1 MKKWIVRILAGVVAL
16 YLLAAFF
23 VLPYLVRTLVPQ
35 LVHEK
40 TGGTLRIESVF
51 FNPFILSL
59 DMQGITLR
67 SPENE
72 PFFSLKRF
80 SVNVD
85 VVPLLRGRLSVRH
98 VGIYGPKLYIVQ
110 DNDGRFNFEW
120 LSAAGKKAE
129 TTEAAAPEDGNSSL
143 PAIVL
148 EALELE
154 DGDID
159 FTDLSRHQPLHL
171 NVEPIGL
178 TLTDIDT
185 SGSGRNGVHFY
196 AGTGS
201 GGLLDVKSTI
211 RSFAPVALDGKVEYS
226 AGKLYLL
233 YHFLQ
238 SVSHLELADGRIYA
252 ALNFNVDLGDLN
264 TTAVDDINVTL
275 NRLRIVSKASH
286 ADVLRIGKME
296 LLAGP
301 VYPLRG
307 SAQTASVRLDD
318 TYAAATRL
326 EDGSIDWQHFLVS
339 ETKPAERSGDENA
352 TAASNAPHW
361 DARIDQ
367 IVLTNLNARF
377 EDRTLPKPAVV
388 TIDDFNL
395 SVHHVSTDLSKPVTF
410 ENRFALNGHGTVES
424 NGSVTPEPLS
434 AEANFS
440 VKGLLLPPFDPYVKT
455 RSYATIERGDIG
467 VSGHVDY
474 APSDNAPDLVA
485 VGDFRL
491 NDLLVGDTREA
502 MPLLS
507 VAALDVNAFR
517 FELAP
522 NRLFAD
528 SAEIDA
534 FYANIAIDRNKTLN
548 MATLM
553 KPTASEPAP
562 ELSEVQTTAPETEA
576 FPIRI
581 VRVDVDNGAVHF
593 ADASLPLPFDTQIHD
608 VNGEVLGVSTHK
620 EDTAY
625 LSLKGEID
633 RYATAKAQGS
643 FNIGDPKAYTDIS
656 VAFRNL
662 DLSSYTPYSGK
673 FVGRAID
680 TGKLGVTLHYRI
692 LNSAMK
698 GDNSVVINRIE
709 LGRDIES
716 NSSVSLPLDFAIA
729 LLEDSDGIID
739 IDMPVEGDVDNP
751 DFKWGGVVWKAF
763 VNLLTKAVTA
773 PFDLIGSMLGIEG
786 DALKYVPFA
795 PGEAGIDAVSR
806 ERLDLLAKVL
816 SKRPRLGITVKGTYD
831 VRLDKRALQRN
842 ALIKAVLGT
851 TADAKAAGGT
861 DALSPSLLEPLY
873 IKRFGADALAALRA
887 EIADEDKK
895 VRQRHYVQKLIEALI
910 ASEPLKPGALEALA
924 ARRAEAIRTYLS
936 VNHVIDSGRMRTEP
950 PAAAEAQKGYVATEI
965 GLDAAQ

>member
-1 MKKWIVRILAGVVAL
+1 MKKWIVRVLAGLVAL
-16 YLLAAFF
+16 YLLTAFF
-23 VLPYLVRTLVPQ
+23 VLPYLVRTQAPKLI
-35 LVHEK
+35 HEK

-51 FNPFILSL
+51 FNPFVLSL
-59 DMQGITLR
+59 DIHGIALR
-67 SPENE
+67 SPENK
-72 PFFSLKRF
+72 PFFSLKHLK
-80 SVNVD
+80 VNVD
-85 VVPLLRGRLSVRH
+85 VLPLLWEKLSIGY
-98 VGIYGPKLYIVQ
+98 VGIYGPKLFIVQ
-110 DNDGRFNFEW
+110 NKEGAFNFGW
-120 LSAAGKKAE
+120 LNAAGQKTETVEKKD
-129 TTEAAAPEDGNSSL
+129 TNSSM
-143 PAIVL
+143 PIIVL
-148 EALELE
+148 KTLELE
-154 DGDID
+154 DGSID
-159 FTDLSRHQPLHL
+159 FTDLSRHHPLHL

-178 TLTDIDT
+178 RLTDIDT

-196 AGTGS
+196 AGTDS

-211 RSFAPVALDGKVEYS
+211 RSFAPFAVQGSVAYS
-226 AGKLYLL
+226 AGKLYLA

-238 SVSHLELADGRIYA
+238 SISHLELADGRIHA
-252 ALNFNVDLGDLN
+252 AFDFNVDLGDLN
-264 TTAVDDINVTL
+264 ATAVDDINVTL
-275 NRLRIVSKASH
+275 NRLRIVSKERH
-286 ADVLRIGKME
+286 ADVLRVGKME
-296 LLAGP
+296 LLSGP
-301 VYPLRG
+301 AYPLRR
-307 SAQTASVRLDD
+307 SAEAASVRLDD
-318 TYAAATRL
+318 VYAAATRMQ
-326 EDGSIDWQHFLVS
+326 DGSIDWQHFLVS
-339 ETKPAERSGDENA
+339 EAKPANHAGEKQVD
-352 TAASNAPHW
+352 TADAAPSW
-361 DARIDQ
+361 NARIDQ
-367 IVLTNLNARF
+367 ILLTRLNARF

-395 SVHHVSTDLSKPVTF
+395 SVHHVSTDLSKPVAF
-410 ENRFALNGHGTVES
+410 ENRFALNGHGRIES
-424 NGSVTPEPLS
+424 NGSVIPKPLKVDT
-434 AEANFS
+434 NFS
-440 VKGLLLPPFDPYVKT
+440 VKGLLLPPFDPYVQA
-455 RSYATIERGDIG
+455 RSYATVERGDID
-467 VSGHVDY
+467 VAGHVDY
-474 APSDNAPDLVA
+474 APSADAPDLVA

-491 NDLLVGDTREA
+491 NDLLVGDTRNA

-507 VAALDVNAFR
+507 VGALDIDAFR

-522 NRLFAD
+522 SRLFVD
-528 SAEIDA
+528 SAVMKA

-553 KPTASEPAP
+553 KPTTSEPAT
-562 ELSEVQTTAPETEA
+562 ESSQRQVAET
-576 FPIRI
+576 FPVRI
-581 VRVDVDNGAVHF
+581 VRFDVVNGAVHF
-593 ADASLPLPFDTQIHD
+593 ADMSLPLPFDTQIHD
-608 VNGEVLGVSTHK
+608 VNGEVLGISTHK

-625 LSLKGEID
+625 LMIKGEID

-643 FNIGDPKAYTDIS
+643 FNIGDPKSYTDIS

-729 LLEDSDGIID
+729 LLEDSDGVID

-773 PFDLIGSMLGIEG
+773 PFELIGSMLGIEG
-786 DALKYVPFA
+786 DALKYVPFT

-816 SKRPRLGITVKGTYD
+816 GKRPRLGITVKGTYD
-831 VRLDKRALQRN
+831 VRLDKRALQRK

-861 DALSPSLLEPLY
+861 DALSASLLEPLY
-873 IKRFGADALAALRA
+873 IKRFGADALAALRT

-895 VRQRHYVQKLIEALI
+895 VRQRRYVQKMIEALI
-910 ASEPLKPGALEALA
+910 ASEPLKPDALEALA

-936 VNHVIDSGRMRTEP
+936 VNHAIDSGRMRTEP